1 MEREGEEKSF
11 TLYSAALKG
20 LRSMTL
26 GGAKTSPEPGAKER
40 RRDSEPALGQAA
52 RASEFSPAE
61 LVSAEGE
68 TSADQSQGENRTLL
82 WQVSTVMDKVD

>member
-1 MEREGEEKSF
+1 MEREGEEKAF

-26 GGAKTSPEPGAKER
+26 SGAKTLQELEAKEG

-52 RASEFSPAE
+52 RANEFSPAE
-61 LVSAEGE
+61 LVSAGGD
-68 TSADQSQGENRTLL
+68 TSADQSQGEYRTLL
-82 WQVSTVMDKVD
+82 WQ